1 MEKRILD
8 SKAIASASK
17 HFEKFYYS
25 EVFTDI
31 INNFSTGMLSYQLR
45 LLSNNNKLHCNEN
58 PIYVF
63 LFWELIG
70 LSPNFHI
77 LVYVSDVCVIL
88 FYSVIIYQKIFHRQ
102 MSVGT
107 GRQNIIILF
116 WK

>member
-31 INNFSTGMLSYQLR
+31 INNFSTGMLSYQLG
-45 LLSNNNKLHCNEN
+45 LLSNKLHCNEN

-63 LFWELIG
+63 LFWELSG
-70 LSPNFHI
+70 SPNFHI
-77 LVYVSDVCVIL
+77 HVSASDLYIPRIGSL
-88 FYSVIIYQKIFHRQ
+88 IFLQQNRQ
-102 MSVGT
+102 TDPG
-107 GRQNIIILF
+107 NI
-116 WK
+116 

>member
-31 INNFSTGMLSYQLR
+31 INNFSTGMLSYQLG

-58 PIYVF
+58 PFYVF
-63 LFWELIG
+63 LARPQSQLPH
-70 LSPNFHI
+70 SC
-77 LVYVSDVCVIL
+77 VSE
-88 FYSVIIYQKIFHRQ
+88 
-102 MSVGT
+102 
-107 GRQNIIILF
+107 
-116 WK
+116 